1 MKIEKAVRYCCCKYL
16 GCKNVEILRGQDR
29 VNLEEFMI
37 GFAHPICAVKMFK
50 DKIDSFITFRN
61 EVIEKFAL
69 EIMLEEL

>member
-1 MKIEKAVRYCCCKYL
+1 MK
-16 GCKNVEILRGQDR
+16 
-29 VNLEEFMI
+29 